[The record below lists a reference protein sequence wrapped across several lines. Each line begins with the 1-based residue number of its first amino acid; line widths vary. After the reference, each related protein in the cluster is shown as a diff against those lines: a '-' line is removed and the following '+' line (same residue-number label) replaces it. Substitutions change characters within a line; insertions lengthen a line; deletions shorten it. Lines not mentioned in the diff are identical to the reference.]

1 MFLVTKVN
9 LQLVVVLMPLEIK
22 GHTVPH
28 LKGLKDGLK
37 P

>member
-22 GHTVPH
+22 GHTVPY
-28 LKGLKDGLK
+28 LKGLNSGLE